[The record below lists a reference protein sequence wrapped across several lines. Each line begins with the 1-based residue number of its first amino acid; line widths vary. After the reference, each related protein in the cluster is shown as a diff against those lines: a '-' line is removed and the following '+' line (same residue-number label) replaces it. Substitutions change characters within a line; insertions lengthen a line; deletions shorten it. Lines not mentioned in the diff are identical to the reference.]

1 MTNLTVLAEQAE
13 AALAPHF
20 AKIDEISHRNTARI
34 LDAFRANRVSAAHF
48 ASTDGYG
55 YDDIGRDTFE
65 KVFAEV
71 VGAPAALVRTSILS
85 GTHALAIGLFGL
97 LRPGDIML
105 SLTGAPYDTLHDV
118 IGISGKEGE
127 GSLKDFGIEY
137 REVALKDGRPDK
149 EAIKE
154 ALIACKDRVKV
165 AFIQRSKGYLDRV
178 SLSSAEVGEL
188 VELVHAH
195 TTAYAVVDN
204 CYGEFVC
211 ESEPTAF
218 GADLI
223 IGSLIKNPGGGMA
236 ECGGYLAGTEKAVSL
251 CANRYTTPGVGAEV
265 GASLGQ
271 NKSLY
276 KGLFYAPHTV
286 AQALKTAAFA
296 AYIFDALGMECSPA
310 WDEERA
316 DIIELVRCGTRE
328 AVVAFCRGIQHG
340 SPVDAYLTC
349 EPWDMPGYNDPVI
362 MAAGAFTQGAS
373 VELSADAPIRPPY
386 IAYLQGALTYESGK
400 YAILS
405 AAKEVLEVL
414 GK

>member
-1 MTNLTVLAEQAE
+1 MIDLQQLAREAE

-34 LDAFRANRVSAAHF
+34 LDAFRAHRVSAAHF

-55 YDDIGRDTFE
+55 YDDLGRDTLE
-65 KVFAEV
+65 RVFADV

-137 REVALKDGRPDK
+137 REVPLRDGKPDLA
-149 EAIKE
+149 AIKE
-154 ALIACKDRVKV
+154 ALLALGSRVKV

-178 SLSSAEVGEL
+178 SLSSAEVGEI
-188 VELVHAH
+188 VALVHQH
-195 TTAYAVVDN
+195 SSAYAVVDN

-211 ESEPTAF
+211 ENEPTAY

-236 ECGGYLAGTEKAVSL
+236 ECGGYLAGTERAVSL

-296 AYIFDALGMECSPA
+296 AYIFSKLG
-310 WDEERA
+310 
-316 DIIELVRCGTRE
+316 IE
-328 AVVAFCRGIQHG
+328 
-340 SPVDAYLTC
+340 
-349 EPWDMPGYNDPVI
+349 
-362 MAAGAFTQGAS
+362 
-373 VELSADAPIRPPY
+373 SAPP
-386 IAYLQGALTYESGK
+386 SD
-400 YAILS
+400 
-405 AAKEVLEVL
+405 
-414 GK
+414 